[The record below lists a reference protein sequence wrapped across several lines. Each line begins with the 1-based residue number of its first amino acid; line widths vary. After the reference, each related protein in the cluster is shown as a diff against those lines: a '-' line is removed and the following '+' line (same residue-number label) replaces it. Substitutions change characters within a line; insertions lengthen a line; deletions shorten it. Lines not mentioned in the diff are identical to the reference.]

1 MTTRKHVATRRPWTP
16 EFLDQI
22 ATLYNANVRLKEI
35 ARTIGYKRGG
45 SLSSVLLE
53 LRSQGKIGMRNTR
66 MAGNTFRAGKKREP
80 EGTQTQLAMWDLLEV
95 SQPLEPTEPAAA
107 KPEPKPKP
115 KPVPVDTHAARTP
128 IDDMLAQLRKEKADW
143 LQMYTDLKAKMEA
156 LDEAI
161 EKLEDAKEA
170 LGDAY
175 R

>member
-107 KPEPKPKP
+107 KPEPKPE
-115 KPVPVDTHAARTP
+115 PVITNAPSTP
-128 IDDMLAQLRKEKADW
+128 LDDMLAQLRKEKADW

-161 EKLEDAKEA
+161 ERLEDAKEA

>member
-1 MTTRKHVATRRPWTP
+1 MTTRKQVATRRPWTP

-66 MAGNTFRAGKKREP
+66 MAGNTFRLGKKKEP
-80 EGTQTQLAMWDLLEV
+80 EGAQAQLAMWDLLEMPVTQDPAPKPVV
-95 SQPLEPTEPAAA
+95 S
-107 KPEPKPKP
+107 KPEPVITNAPS
-115 KPVPVDTHAARTP
+115 TP
-128 IDDMLAQLRKEKADW
+128 LDDMLAQLRKEKADW